1 MSHDR
6 DISISIKTAEQ
17 QQDAFH
23 LLLIED
29 EPADA
34 HLVKLALQESRLNIV
49 LQHLPDAIKGLAYL
63 RREPPCENTR
73 IPDLILLDLNMPG
86 MMGQDFLLEIKA
98 DPQLKSIPVVVLTTS
113 DAESDI
119 RRCYQLG
126 ASGYISKP
134 IDIDQ
139 FIRVIKSLGDYW
151 INVLKTPGSH
161 G

>member
-6 DISISIKTAEQ
+6 DISLATKADQ
-17 QQDAFH
+17 PQDAFR

-34 HLVKLALQESRLNIV
+34 HLVKLALQESRLNIA
-49 LQHLPDAIKGLAYL
+49 LQHLPDAIKALAYL
-63 RREPPCENTR
+63 RREPPNENAQV
-73 IPDLILLDLNMPG
+73 PDLILLDLNMPR

-98 DPQLKSIPVVVLTTS
+98 DPELKSIPVVVLTTS

-134 IDIDQ
+134 MDIDQ

-151 INVLKTPGSH
+151 INTLKTPGSH
-161 G
+161 D